1 MAIAIDAQGV
11 SKKYRIG
18 EMQAAYGTLRESLS
32 HAGKRMIGREHH
44 TARKQEIWAL
54 RDISFQVPEGQ
65 VLGVIGRNGAGKST
79 LLKVLTRITT
89 PTSGRVEIRGRVGS
103 LLEVGTGFHA
113 ELTGRENIYLNGA
126 ILGMKRR
133 EIDQRFDAMVEFSG
147 VEKFIDTPVKRYSS
161 GMYVRLAFSVAAHLE
176 PEIMLVDEVLSV
188 GDAEFQRR
196 CLGRMEELGSA
207 GRTVLFVSHQL
218 SAIAQLCDRAL
229 QINGGKIV
237 QDGPP
242 ADVIAQYLHQT
253 HSAGVERT
261 WPSEEAAPGNDLAKI
276 MSVRVLPHE
285 GMPPGIMDVR
295 HPIGIEIV
303 FRVLKW
309 GKPVFPKIKVLDR
322 ESTIAFNAMDIDER
336 WRANSPPGEYVATA
350 WIPGNLLNEGAVSA
364 EVAICSIDFPKLEH
378 HAAVYEAVS
387 FEVLDPGEG
396 DTARG
401 VFGGQWRG
409 VVRPL
414 LEWTVEGPE

>member
-1 MAIAIDAQGV
+1 MADEVIAARGV
-11 SKKYRIG
+11 
-18 EMQAAYGTLRESLS
+18 
-32 HAGKRMIGREHH
+32 GKRFLIHH
-44 TARKQEIWAL
+44 QRATTLKERLLQTRRSQAEEFWAL
-54 RDISFQVPEGQ
+54 RDIELDIHGGETVG
-65 VLGVIGRNGAGKST
+65 LIGANGSGKST
-79 LLKVLTRITT
+79 LLKLLAGILE
-89 PTSGRVEIRGRVGS
+89 PTAGTVRVRGRVSS
-103 LLEVGTGFHA
+103 LLELGAGFNG

-387 FEVLDPGEG
+387 FEVLDAGEG